1 MNVVRSILSW
11 IAPFAILAA
20 AVGVFFMLGSQPP
33 PVRSDGDAD
42 AALPVRTAVVTEAS
56 GQIEMDLDGVVVP
69 LKEVSLAA
77 EVGGRVSLKTD
88 ECEAGTFVTKGTL
101 LLEIDPRDYE
111 LEVERLLREVA
122 QAGIYIEEVDEE
134 MLQNNES
141 IGLAQR
147 QVELAQR
154 EVTRLEGLKANR
166 VVTESE
172 HDRALRDELT
182 AINTLTQLK
191 GQQRVLEK
199 RKNRL
204 AEGRLLA
211 ETQLEKVRIDL
222 SRTRIAAPFDGV
234 IVRDPVEQD
243 SYVSK
248 GNELVTIE
256 DTSAAEVRTNL
267 RMDEVA
273 RVWGS
278 GSASGNVAPRPGR
291 GGGAYELPDVS
302 ARVVFELG
310 DRRFQWE
317 GRLSRQEGGGLDAR
331 TRTLPCRVLVSDP
344 AGVTAL
350 DRYGQPMSQ
359 LPPGSPTSL
368 LRGMFVQ
375 IEVLV
380 EAARKLVA
388 VPIDAVRPSGDVWL
402 LRNNELVIV
411 RPTRV
416 HATDDAVLYAA
427 EDSGI
432 IAGDRV
438 VVSQLANPYDG
449 MAIEEAPLPGSTAS
463 QSERPAPARLAREE
477 N

>member
-1 MNVVRSILSW
+1 MNMVRSILGW

-20 AVGVFFMLGSQPP
+20 AAGAFVLMGSQPP
-33 PVRSDGDAD
+33 PTRSDGSLNEV
-42 AALPVRTAVVTEAS
+42 LPVRTAVVTEAS
-56 GQIEMDLDGVVVP
+56 GQLEIDLDGVVVP

-77 EVGGRVSLKTD
+77 EVSGRVSLKT
-88 ECEAGTFVTKGTL
+88 EACEAGSFVTKGTL

-122 QAGIYIEEVDEE
+122 QAGIYIEEVEE
-134 MLQNNES
+134 ELLQNDES

-147 QVELAQR
+147 QVEIAQR
-154 EVTRLEGLKANR
+154 EVKRLELLKANR

-222 SRTRIAAPFDGV
+222 SRTRITAPFDGV
-234 IVRDPVEQD
+234 IVSDPVEQD

-248 GNELVTIE
+248 GTALVTIE

-278 GSASGNVAPRPGR
+278 GSTVASGQRQPAG
-291 GGGAYELPDVS
+291 GGGAYDLPDVP
-302 ARVVFELG
+302 AKVVFELG
-310 DRRFQWE
+310 DRQYQWV
-317 GRLSRQEGGGLDAR
+317 GMLSRQEGGGLDAR
-331 TRTLPCRVLVSDP
+331 TRTLPCRVLVPNP

-350 DRYGQPMSQ
+350 DRYGEPMAQ

-375 IEVLV
+375 VEVLV
-380 EAARKLVA
+380 EAARQLVA
-388 VPIDAVRPSGDVWL
+388 VPVDAVRPSGDIWL
-402 LRNNELVIV
+402 MRNEELVIL

-432 IAGDRV
+432 LPGDRV
-438 VVSQLANPYDG
+438 VVSQLANPYEG
-449 MAIEEAPLPGSTAS
+449 MAVREQPLPGAAPTAS
-463 QSERPAPARLAREE
+463 TPPASPRLAQEE

>member
-1 MNVVRSILSW
+1 MNVVRSILGW

-20 AVGVFFMLGSQPP
+20 AAAVFFVMGSQPP
-33 PVRSDGDAD
+33 PTRSDRDIE
-42 AALPVRTAVVTEAS
+42 AALPVRTAVVTEAD
-56 GQIEMDLDGVVVP
+56 GQIQLDLDGVVVP

-77 EVGGRVSLKTD
+77 EVGGRIRLKTD
-88 ECEAGTFVTKGTL
+88 ACEAGMFVTKGTL

-134 MLQNNES
+134 LAQNEES

-147 QVELAQR
+147 QVELSQR
-154 EVTRLEGLKANR
+154 EVARLEQLKANR

-182 AINTLTQLK
+182 AINTLTQMK

-204 AEGRLLA
+204 AEGQLLA
-211 ETQLEKVRIDL
+211 ETQLEKVRLDL
-222 SRTRIAAPFDGV
+222 ARTQITAPFDGV
-234 IVRDPVEQD
+234 IVNDPVEQD

-248 GNELVTIE
+248 GTPLVTLE

-278 GSASGNVAPRPGR
+278 VSSSTSGQPQLARS
-291 GGGAYELPDVS
+291 GGAYDLPDVP
-302 ARVVFELG
+302 AKVVFQLG
-310 DRRFQWE
+310 TRRFQWE
-317 GRLSRQEGGGLDAR
+317 GTLSRQEGGGLDAR
-331 TRTLPCRVLVSDP
+331 TRTLPCRVLVP
-344 AGVTAL
+344 APGEVISL
-350 DRYGQPMSQ
+350 DRYGQAMSQ

-375 IEVLV
+375 VEVSV
-380 EAARKLVA
+380 EAARKLLA
-388 VPIDAVRPSGDVWL
+388 VPVDAVRPSGDIWL
-402 LRNNELVIV
+402 VRNNELVII

-416 HATDDAVLYAA
+416 HATDDSVLYAA

-432 IAGDRV
+432 LPGDRV
-438 VVSQLANPYDG
+438 IVSQLVNPYDG
-449 MAIEEAPLPGSTAS
+449 MAVEEAPLPGAS
-463 QSERPAPARLAREE
+463 LSQPSLSDSPRLAREE

>member
-1 MNVVRSILSW
+1 MKIVRSILSW

-20 AVGVFFMLGSQPP
+20 AAGVFVSMGSQPP
-33 PVRSDGDAD
+33 PTRSDGEAD

-56 GQIEMDLDGVVVP
+56 GQLELDLDGVVVP

-77 EVGGRVSLKTD
+77 EVSGRVRLKTD
-88 ECEAGTFVTKGTL
+88 ACESGSFVTKDTL

-122 QAGIYIEEVDEE
+122 QAGIYIEEVEE
-134 MLQNNES
+134 ELLQNDES
-141 IGLAQR
+141 IALLQR
-147 QVELAQR
+147 QVEISQR
-154 EVTRLEGLKANR
+154 EVRRLEALKANR

-172 HDRALRDELT
+172 LDRALRDELT
-182 AINTLTQLK
+182 AINALTQLK

-211 ETQLEKVRIDL
+211 ETQLERVRIDL
-222 SRTRIAAPFDGV
+222 SRTQITAPFDGV
-234 IVRDPVEQD
+234 IVSDPVEQD

-248 GNELVTIE
+248 GTPLVTIE
-256 DTSAAEVRTNL
+256 DTSAAEIRTNL

-278 GSASGNVAPRPGR
+278 GSSMATGQRQPAG
-291 GGGAYELPDVS
+291 GGGAYDLPDMP
-302 ARVVFELG
+302 ATVVFELG
-310 DRRFQWE
+310 DRQYQWQ
-317 GRLSRQEGGGLDAR
+317 GTLSRQEGGGLDSR
-331 TRTLPCRVLVSDP
+331 TRTLPCRVLVPDP

-350 DRYGQPMSQ
+350 DRYGAALAQ

-368 LRGMFVQ
+368 MRGMFVQ
-375 IEVLV
+375 VEVLV

-388 VPIDAVRPSGDVWL
+388 VPVDAVRPSGDIWL
-402 LRNNELVIV
+402 MRNEELVIL

-416 HATDDAVLYAA
+416 HANDQVVLYAA

-432 IAGDRV
+432 LPGDKV

-449 MAIEEAPLPGSTAS
+449 MAIREQPLPGAD
-463 QSERPAPARLAREE
+463 RPAATPDSPRLAREE

>member
-1 MNVVRSILSW
+1 MNVVRSILGW
-11 IAPFAILAA
+11 IAPLTILGGAA
-20 AVGVFFMLGSQPP
+20 AVFIAMGSQPP
-33 PVRSDGDAD
+33 PTRSDGDAG
-42 AALPVRTAVVTEAS
+42 AAVPVKTAVVTEGS
-56 GQIEMDLDGVVVP
+56 GQIEIDLDGVVVP

-77 EVGGRVSLKTD
+77 EVGGRVRLKT
-88 ECEAGTFVTKGTL
+88 EACEAGMFVTAGTL

-122 QAGIYIEEVDEE
+122 QAGIYIEEVGEE
-134 MLQNNES
+134 LLQNQES

-154 EVTRLEGLKANR
+154 EVTRLETLKANR

-204 AEGRLLA
+204 AEGRLLS
-211 ETQLEKVRIDL
+211 ETQLERVRIDL
-222 SRTRIAAPFDGV
+222 ARTRVIAPFDGV
-234 IVRDPVEQD
+234 IVNDPVEQD

-248 GNELVTIE
+248 GTPLVTLE
-256 DTSAAEVRTNL
+256 DTSAAEIRTNL

-278 GSASGNVAPRPGR
+278 VSSAGSAPQQPSR
-291 GGGAYELPDVS
+291 GGAYDLPEVPTK
-302 ARVVFELG
+302 VVFELG
-310 DRRFQWE
+310 NRQFQWN
-317 GRLSRQEGGGLDAR
+317 GMLSRQEGGGLDAR
-331 TRTLPCRVLVSDP
+331 TRTLPCRVLVP
-344 AGVTAL
+344 EPGAVTAL
-350 DRYGQPMSQ
+350 DRYGQPLAS

-375 IEVLV
+375 VEVLV
-380 EAARKLVA
+380 EAPQQLVS
-388 VPIDAVRPSGDVWL
+388 VPADAVRPSGDIWL
-402 LRNNELVIV
+402 IRNNELVIV

-427 EDSGI
+427 EDAGI
-432 IAGDRV
+432 VAGDKV
-438 VVSQLANPYDG
+438 IVSQLANPYAG
-449 MAIEEAPLPGSTAS
+449 MAVEEEPLPSLSNAETV
-463 QSERPAPARLAREE
+463 RPASPRLAREE

>member
-1 MNVVRSILSW
+1 MNVVRSILGW

-20 AVGVFFMLGSQPP
+20 AAGVFYLLGSQPP
-33 PVRSDGDAD
+33 PTRSDGDAD
-42 AALPVRTAVVTEAS
+42 AAMPVRTAVVTEAS
-56 GQIEMDLDGVVVP
+56 GQIEIDLDGVVVP

-77 EVGGRVSLKTD
+77 EVAGRVRLKTD
-88 ECEAGTFVTKGTL
+88 ACEAGSFVTKDTL

-122 QAGIYIEEVDEE
+122 QAGIYIEEVQEE
-134 MLQNNES
+134 LLQNDES

-147 QVELAQR
+147 QVAIAQR
-154 EVTRLEGLKANR
+154 EVTRLEALKANR

-222 SRTRIAAPFDGV
+222 ARTRIVAPFDGV
-234 IVRDPVEQD
+234 IVSDPVEQD

-248 GNELVTIE
+248 GTPLVTIE
-256 DTSAAEVRTNL
+256 DTSAAEIRTNL

-278 GSASGNVAPRPGR
+278 GSGSGEVAPRPAR
-291 GGGAYELPDVS
+291 GGGAYDLPDMP
-302 ARVVFELG
+302 AKVVFELG
-310 DRRFQWE
+310 SRRYQWE

-331 TRTLPCRVLVSDP
+331 TRTLPCRVLVPDP

-350 DRYGQPMSQ
+350 DRYGQPLGQ

-375 IEVLV
+375 VEVQV

-388 VPIDAVRPSGDVWL
+388 VPIDAVRPSGDIWL
-402 LRNNELVIV
+402 IRKNELVIV
-411 RPTRV
+411 RPPRV

-432 IAGDRV
+432 VAGDRV
-438 VVSQLANPYDG
+438 VVSQLTNPYEG
-449 MAIEEAPLPGSTAS
+449 MAIEETPLPGVTAS
-463 QSERPAPARLAREE
+463 QPERSATPRLAREE

>member
-1 MNVVRSILSW
+1 MNMVRSILGW

-20 AVGVFFMLGSQPP
+20 AAGAFVLMGSQPP
-33 PVRSDGDAD
+33 PTRSDGTLNE
-42 AALPVRTAVVTEAS
+42 ALPVRTAVVTEAD
-56 GQIEMDLDGVVVP
+56 GQIEIDLDGVVVP

-77 EVGGRVSLKTD
+77 EVSGRVSLKTD
-88 ECEAGTFVTKGTL
+88 DCEAGTFVTQGTL

-134 MLQNNES
+134 LLQNDES

-147 QVELAQR
+147 QVEIAQR
-154 EVTRLEGLKANR
+154 EVKRLEALKANR

-172 HDRALRDELT
+172 HDRALREELT

-222 SRTRIAAPFDGV
+222 ARTRITAPFDGV
-234 IVRDPVEQD
+234 IVKDPVEQD

-248 GNELVTIE
+248 GTPLVTIE

-278 GSASGNVAPRPGR
+278 GSASSGTQPQASR
-291 GGGAYELPDVS
+291 GGAYDLPDVPTK
-302 ARVVFELG
+302 VVFELG
-310 DRRFQWE
+310 DRQYQWE
-317 GRLSRQEGGGLDAR
+317 GMLSRQEGGGLDAR
-331 TRTLPCRVLVSDP
+331 TRTLPCRVLVPNP

-350 DRYGQPMSQ
+350 DRYGEPMAQ

-375 IEVLV
+375 VEVLV

-388 VPIDAVRPSGDVWL
+388 VPVDAVRPSGDIWL
-402 LRNNELVIV
+402 MRNGELVIL
-411 RPTRV
+411 RPARV

-432 IAGDRV
+432 LPGDRV

-449 MAIEEAPLPGSTAS
+449 MAIREQPLPGTAPTATT
-463 QSERPAPARLAREE
+463 RPVSPRLAREE

>member
-1 MNVVRSILSW
+1 MNVVRSILGW
-11 IAPFAILAA
+11 IAPFAILAVAA
-20 AVGVFFMLGSQPP
+20 AVFVVMGSQPP
-33 PVRSDGDAD
+33 PTRSDGDSD
-42 AALPVRTAVVTEAS
+42 VALPVRTAVVTES
-56 GQIEMDLDGVVVP
+56 DGKLKLDLDGVVVP

-77 EVGGRVSLKTD
+77 EVGGRVRLKT
-88 ECEAGTFVTKGTL
+88 EACEAGTFVTKGTL

-122 QAGIYIEEVDEE
+122 QAGIYIEEVEE
-134 MLQNNES
+134 ELVQNDES
-141 IGLAQR
+141 ISLAQR
-147 QVELAQR
+147 QVQLSQR
-154 EVTRLEGLKANR
+154 EVARLEQLKANR

-222 SRTRIAAPFDGV
+222 ARTQIVSPFDGV
-234 IVRDPVEQD
+234 IVSDPVEQD

-248 GNELVTIE
+248 GSPLVTIE

-278 GSASGNVAPRPGR
+278 VASSTTGQPQPPQ
-291 GGGAYELPDVS
+291 GGGAYDLPNVP
-302 ARVVFELG
+302 ATVVFQLG
-310 DRRFQWE
+310 DRQYQWD
-317 GRLSRQEGGGLDAR
+317 GNLSRQEGGGLDAR
-331 TRTLPCRVLVSDP
+331 TRTLPCRVLVP
-344 AGVTAL
+344 HPGEVTAL
-350 DRYGQPMSQ
+350 DQYGQAMLQ

-375 IEVLV
+375 VEVQV

-388 VPIDAVRPSGDVWL
+388 VPADAVRPSGDVWL
-402 LRNNELVIV
+402 VRDNELVII

-416 HATDDAVLYAA
+416 HASDDAVLYAA
-427 EDSGI
+427 EGSGI
-432 IAGDRV
+432 LPGDRV
-438 VVSQLANPYDG
+438 VVSQLSNPYDG
-449 MAIEEAPLPGSTAS
+449 MAVQEAAVPGTTQSQAS
-463 QSERPAPARLAREE
+463 PPETPRLAREE

>member
-1 MNVVRSILSW
+1 MNVVRSILGW

-20 AVGVFFMLGSQPP
+20 AAGVFYLLGSQPP
-33 PVRSDGDAD
+33 PTRNEGDAD
-42 AALPVRTAVVTEAS
+42 AAMPVRTAVVTEAS
-56 GQIEMDLDGVVVP
+56 GQIEIDLDGVVVP

-77 EVGGRVSLKTD
+77 EVAGRVRLKTD
-88 ECEAGTFVTKGTL
+88 ACEAGSFVTKDTL

-111 LEVERLLREVA
+111 LDVERLLREVA
-122 QAGIYIEEVDEE
+122 QAGIYIEEVQEE
-134 MLQNNES
+134 LLQNDES

-147 QVELAQR
+147 QVAISQR
-154 EVTRLEGLKANR
+154 EVTRLETLKANR

-211 ETQLEKVRIDL
+211 ETQLERVRIDL
-222 SRTRIAAPFDGV
+222 ARTRIVAPFDGV
-234 IVRDPVEQD
+234 IVNDPVEQD

-248 GNELVTIE
+248 GTPLVTIE
-256 DTSAAEVRTNL
+256 DTSAAEIRTSL

-278 GSASGNVAPRPGR
+278 GSASGDAAPRPAR
-291 GGGAYELPDVS
+291 RGGAYDLPDVP

-310 DRRFQWE
+310 SRQFQWE
-317 GRLSRQEGGGLDAR
+317 GTLSRQEGGGLDAR
-331 TRTLPCRVLVSDP
+331 TRTLPCRVLVPDP

-350 DRYGQPMSQ
+350 DRYGQPLGQ

-375 IEVLV
+375 VEVQV
-380 EAARKLVA
+380 EASRKLVA
-388 VPIDAVRPSGDVWL
+388 VPIDAVRPSGDIWL
-402 LRNNELVIV
+402 IRNNELVIV
-411 RPTRV
+411 RPPRV
-416 HATDDAVLYAA
+416 HATGDSVLYAA

-432 IAGDRV
+432 VPGDRV
-438 VVSQLANPYDG
+438 VVSQLANPYEG
-449 MAIEEAPLPGSTAS
+449 MAIEETPLPGVTAS
-463 QSERPAPARLAREE
+463 QPERSATPRLAREE